1 MYAYLIN
8 STAEAMSSAPMATL
22 NVRSA
27 RSELV
32 DAPTATLDSWSTGDA
47 VVILLRYSRLRSQ
60 GARSARL
67 AQLHHVEL
75 TERIGAT
82 IARLSRERLELRG
95 SSFSPYRG
103 LSALAFCVPD
113 GRRSCRPH

>member
-1 MYAYLIN
+1 
-8 STAEAMSSAPMATL
+8 MSGQVEQLPRRLDALAL
-22 NVRSA
+22 DVVRSA

-95 SSFSPYRG
+95 SSFSP
-103 LSALAFCVPD
+103 
-113 GRRSCRPH
+113 